1 MYKKTYVQ
9 QSKRKVSKKNIN
21 FVKIWQMTTSNGS
34 QALLNTLEILKGKID
49 SLVARNESL
58 LLRNSSL
65 EEENRDLRKKTE
77 EAYAERDRARLDAE
91 FLAVSHKLANDA
103 DDLVAARR
111 HIAGLIRNIDRC
123 LEILKE

>member
-1 MYKKTYVQ
+1 MR
-9 QSKRKVSKKNIN
+9 SSRGMKVSSSGTVLLKRR
-21 FVKIWQMTTSNGS
+21 TETS
-34 QALLNTLEILKGKID
+34 GK
-49 SLVARNESL
+49 R
-58 LLRNSSL
+58 R
-65 EEENRDLRKKTE
+65 RKLTPN
-77 EAYAERDRARLDAE
+77 ATE

>member
-1 MYKKTYVQ
+1 
-9 QSKRKVSKKNIN
+9 
-21 FVKIWQMTTSNGS
+21 MTTSNGS

-77 EAYAERDRARLDAE
+77 EAYAERDRARLE

>member
-1 MYKKTYVQ
+1 
-9 QSKRKVSKKNIN
+9 
-21 FVKIWQMTTSNGS
+21 MTTSNGS

-49 SLVARNESL
+49 ALVARNESL

-65 EEENRDLRKKTE
+65 EEENRDLRKKTD

>member
-1 MYKKTYVQ
+1 
-9 QSKRKVSKKNIN
+9 
-21 FVKIWQMTTSNGS
+21 MTTSNGS

-49 SLVARNESL
+49 ALVARNESL

-77 EAYAERDRARLDAE
+77 EAYAERDRARLDA
-91 FLAVSHKLANDA
+91 NDA